1 MAESLLR
8 SAGQPDRQKETDS
21 CKRVNNPRV
30 TAGADAL
37 AQGSRSGYR
46 LAVITGRIDS
56 VSGEKGTFLFP
67 PPFKSA
73 SRLSVQPVFIHV

>member
-1 MAESLLR
+1 M
-8 SAGQPDRQKETDS
+8 
-21 CKRVNNPRV
+21 NNPRV

-37 AQGSRSGYR
+37 AQGGRSGYR